1 MRYLKLG
8 IAALIIIVG
17 FLLLMTT
24 STIAAGPGDG
34 NLLKRSG
41 EETCHAC
48 HRTYK
53 NAPGDPDAIKSH
65 SSTSNTKWPSGW
77 GIAGGKYGEIVCTT
91 CHTTHNTKNIYL
103 IREQIT
109 APNAPTDQFPGS
121 TVDFRYLSGAA
132 GGDSGYYTF
141 GDDTACYEASYTDQT
156 TCQANGGI
164 WNSVIN
170 RCNYPSLMSSASCT
184 SAGHEWSPRTT
195 STRVCEVCHSK
206 NKYHNYDSTQNQV
219 NGGNFTHNNAGDCT
233 SCHPHS
239 AGFTPDGGACDSCH
253 GNPPTVNTLG
263 GPDGLAKY
271 PDNSGTGSNTAGNH
285 QYHAASSGL
294 NLSCTTCHTDYVMP
308 ENSSKTIQIGFNI
321 FGAGGGSYN
330 GQTGVSYQG
339 TNGTTVTN
347 GGLRQCSNIYCH
359 SSVQADGGTGAPTYA
374 TPTWGG
380 TSPGCSGCHPDMQGS
395 GTSNHLKHTSTY
407 TFACSACHNNAGSGT
422 TNHVNHNID
431 VFINSTYGS
440 TASYSQMP
448 NNLPQNGYGSCSSVY
463 CHSTGQ
469 GSTGGPLQAGD
480 YATPSWGG
488 AALNCGSCHK
498 NMRTDTAATGSHVQH
513 AQTQSIACATCHNGY
528 TDSTVDTTT
537 HVNTQ
542 INLSFSGQ
550 ASGTTYS
557 QGTSHAAQ
565 NGYGS
570 CSTNQCHGSG
580 SPTWG
585 NNTNN
590 NTCTKCHGTPTA
602 GTVDTTNRYLVA
614 PPVNT
619 GGQTG
624 TLTGTGQVSN
634 DSKVG
639 AHQTHLRYLN
649 GLRATTMDNYDNRC
663 EYCHGTLPT
672 SGTHANGSSVPSF
685 QGLATNNGSM
695 AASYNAGSCSNTYCH
710 NPAGTGGIL
719 NTSNVGSTS
728 TPSWTDASYIADG
741 TLQTQANCGRCHKV
755 PGDAGFT
762 SSFNHTGITVGPGTC
777 TSCHGHSGDTNGA
790 AGQRHMDGIKYGGGN
805 CDSCHDFDVVGAT
818 YSNGKWTGGTWG
830 KNHYDNV
837 NEGWGAHAKHINHI
851 KTVLNITNPLNPA
864 GQSFGTGDAA
874 NVCGTCHTN
883 SGANHTVSGSTL
895 RTINFGDG
903 TYKYGGTTGFSFI
916 FGSTNPIY
924 NGISGVSSAS
934 TPKTCSNISCHF
946 SVTPYWSSY

>member
-8 IAALIIIVG
+8 IAALIIIAG

-34 NLLKRSG
+34 NLLKRSE

-48 HRTYK
+48 HKTYK
-53 NAPGDPDAIKSH
+53 NAPSDPDAIKSH
-65 SSTSNTKWPSGW
+65 SSTSNAKWPSGW

-121 TVDFRYLSGAA
+121 AVDFRYLSGAA

-184 SAGHEWSPRTT
+184 SAGHEWSPRVT

-239 AGFTPDGGACDSCH
+239 AGFTPAGGACDSCH

-285 QYHAASSGL
+285 QYHATSSGL

-308 ENSSKTIQIGFNI
+308 ENLSKTIQIGFNI
-321 FGAGGGSYN
+321 FGAGGGSYD
-330 GQTGVSYQG
+330 GQTGISYQG

-359 SSVQADGGTGAPTYA
+359 S
-374 TPTWGG
+374 
-380 TSPGCSGCHPDMQGS
+380 
-395 GTSNHLKHTSTY
+395 
-407 TFACSACHNNAGSGT
+407 
-422 TNHVNHNID
+422 
-431 VFINSTYGS
+431 
-440 TASYSQMP
+440 
-448 NNLPQNGYGSCSSVY
+448 
-463 CHSTGQ
+463 TGQ
-469 GSTGGPLQAGD
+469 GSAGGPLQAGD

-498 NMRTDTAATGSHVQH
+498 NMRTDLSATGSHVQH

-602 GTVDTTNRYLVA
+602 GTIDTTNRYLVA

-619 GGQTG
+619 AGQTG

-634 DSKVG
+634 DSNVG

-663 EYCHGTLPT
+663 EYCHGALPT

-695 AASYNAGSCSNTYCH
+695 AATYNAGSCSNTYCH
-710 NPAGTGGIL
+710 NPAGAGGTL
-719 NTSNVGSTS
+719 NTGNVGSTS
-728 TPSWTDASYIADG
+728 TPSWTDATYIADG
-741 TLQTQANCGRCHKV
+741 TLQTQTNCGRCHKV

-818 YSNGKWTGGTWG
+818 YLNGKWTGGTWG

-903 TYKYGGTTGFSFI
+903 TYKYGGATGFSFI